1 MTPVDWAAVSKACET
16 DCPSSFFREKA
27 ERVLERVDL
36 IGPLSR
42 PPEAEFTR
50 VYKSLHWNE
59 PDRVMDIINA
69 VEPRTKGA
77 NPKVVVQLDAWGY
90 IIGVLDEWVTQARV
104 FYLVSGILEASLR
117 ARLNARMT
125 EVLGAKWT
133 ASPEVPSQLHEL
145 SNRAA
150 RDAQLQAIHGIL
162 ERKNSGDGET
172 RERLLSDLKAILTP
186 PVAVDPPAGSI
197 FVRNM
202 SFGVLKMFFEKK
214 YLWAAKVQLQNLFR
228 GRGGSGDPP
237 NQDKVKSVLTRL
249 NEARN
254 EVAHYRPEKF
264 LTFEQALF
272 DAATL
277 ASWFGEDIQHI
288 YSAIDTRETSELS
301 VLLRAISAEASWED
315 RTDQTKCYDSTCGTF
330 PPLDWLMP
338 VAPLTREEMVN
349 LTASRA
355 CLFHRVVS
363 RRRTK

>member
-1 MTPVDWAAVSKACET
+1 MKTVDWTAVSNACKT
-16 DCPSSFFREKA
+16 DCPSSFSREKA
-27 ERVLERVDL
+27 ERVLERVEL

-42 PPEAEFTR
+42 PPEAEFKR

-77 NPKVVVQLDAWGY
+77 DPKVVIQLDAWGY
-90 IIGVLDEWVTQARV
+90 IVGVLDEWVTQARV

-125 EVLGAKWT
+125 EVLGPKWP
-133 ASPEVPSQLHEL
+133 ASPDVPSQLHEL

-162 ERKNSGDGET
+162 ERSDSGDGQT
-172 RERLLSDLKAILTP
+172 RDNLLSELNEILKPPAADL
-186 PVAVDPPAGSI
+186 PAGSI

-214 YLWAAKVQLQNLFR
+214 SLWAAKVQLQNLFR
-228 GRGGSGDPP
+228 GPGGNGGPP
-237 NQDKVKSVLTRL
+237 NQDKVKSILKRL

-288 YSAIDTRETSELS
+288 YSAIDTRETPELS
-301 VLLRAISAEASWED
+301 VLLRAISAEARWED
-315 RTDQTKCYDSTCGTF
+315 KTDQSKCYDPTCGTF
-330 PPLDWLMP
+330 PPLDWLLP
-338 VAPLTREEMVN
+338 VAPLTRDEMVN
-349 LTASRA
+349 LTALRA
-355 CLFHRVVS
+355 CLFHRVIS